1 MQVFNKLTHAQRL
14 ELKKGVIEVEGKAM
28 NRTALGVVA
37 AVFKLY
43 PNITFME
50 LKEMLPDTINP
61 SAPKNYKSL
70 FKPYTDRMYGVVQSG
85 KIRKECEEQGLDI
98 NSSHFI
104 GEGETFLT
112 SDGIEVLVAKTWESK
127 DTETGEHDLQNLI
140 NHVKQYGIHVVS
152 YESKKPFNKGDYH
165 LEIINPGLAEALIH
179 GSKKSFPWWILIL
192 LLVII
197 AALTIWYLNSTT
209 L

>member
-37 AVFKLY
+37 AIFKLY
-43 PNITFME
+43 PNITFAE
-50 LKEMLPDTINP
+50 LKELLPDALNP

-70 FKPYTDRMYGVVQSG
+70 FKPYTDRLYGVIQPGS
-85 KIRKECEEQGLDI
+85 IREECEEQGLDV
-98 NSSHFI
+98 NASHFI
-104 GEGETFLT
+104 AEGETFLT
-112 SDGIEVLVAKTWESK
+112 SDGIEVLVSKTWESK

-152 YESKKPFNKGDYH
+152 YESKKPFKKGDYH
-165 LEIINPGLAEALIH
+165 LEVINPDLVEALIH
-179 GSKKSFPWWILIL
+179 GNKKSFPWWILIL

-197 AALTIWYLNSTT
+197 TALTIWYLN
-209 L
+209 

>member
-1 MQVFNKLTHAQRL
+1 MQLLGKLTHEQRL

-43 PNITFME
+43 PNVTFAE
-50 LKEMLPDTINP
+50 LKEMLPDNINP

-98 NSSHFI
+98 NASHFI
-104 GEGETFLT
+104 AEGETFLT

-140 NHVKQYGIHVVS
+140 NHVKQYGINVVS
-152 YESKKPFNKGDYH
+152 YESKQPFKKGDYH
-165 LEIINPGLAEALIH
+165 LEVINPRIVEALH
-179 GSKKSFPWWILIL
+179 QDKKSFPWWILIL
-192 LLVII
+192 MII
-197 AALTIWYLNSTT
+197 IITALTIWYLN
-209 L
+209 

>member
-1 MQVFNKLTHAQRL
+1 MQLFEKLAQEQRL

-43 PNITFME
+43 PNITFAE
-50 LKEMLPDTINP
+50 LKVMLPDTINP

-70 FKPYTDRMYGVVQSG
+70 FKPYTERLYGVVQPGS
-85 KIRKECEEQGLDI
+85 IRKECEEQGLDI
-98 NSSHFI
+98 NASHFI
-104 GEGETFLT
+104 AEGETFLT

-140 NHVKQYGIHVVS
+140 NHVKQYGINVVS
-152 YESKKPFNKGDYH
+152 YESKKPFKKGDYH
-165 LEIINPGLAEALIH
+165 LEVINPRIVEALH
-179 GSKKSFPWWILIL
+179 QDKKSFPWWILIL
-192 LLVII
+192 VIVII
-197 AALTIWYLNSTT
+197 TALTIWYLN
-209 L
+209 